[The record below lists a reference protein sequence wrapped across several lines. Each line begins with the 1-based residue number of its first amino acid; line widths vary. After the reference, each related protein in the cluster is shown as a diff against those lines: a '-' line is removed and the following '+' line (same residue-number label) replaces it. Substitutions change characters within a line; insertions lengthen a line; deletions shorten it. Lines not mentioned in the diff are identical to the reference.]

1 MIELNIPI
9 TEEQILSLHAGDAVA
24 ISGIGTTGRDAAH
37 KYLVETLIEGKRP
50 LSAED
55 QRIYDELKAIYRG
68 GAIYHSGPILRN
80 ADGRWSIVSSG
91 PTTSIRDEIYEDK
104 VIAHFGLRVV
114 IGKGGMGPRTLAACK
129 AHKAV
134 YVHGIGGAG
143 VTNARAMV
151 EVLDNSSGRSSGFP
165 RPSGR
170 SGSTISR
177 GSSRWTPTAG
187 ASTRSWISI
196 STNGWPRSCERDR
209 HRRAG
214 QRRPKRR

>member
-1 MIELNIPI
+1 MIELTIPI
-9 TEEQILSLHAGDAVA
+9 SEEQILSLHAGDAVA
-24 ISGIGTTGRDAAH
+24 ISGIATTGRDAAH
-37 KYLVETLIEGKRP
+37 KYLVERLIEGKRP

-55 QRIYDELKAIYRG
+55 ERIYEELKKIYRG

-80 ADGRWSIVSSG
+80 DDGRWSIVSSG

-134 YVHGIGGAG
+134 YVLGIGGAG

-151 EVLDNSSGRSSGFP
+151 EVLDVFKKEEFGLPEAFWKVRFDHFPGIVTMDAHGRSLHEELD
-165 RPSGR
+165 R
-170 SGSTISR
+170 SFD
-177 GSSRWTPTAG
+177 
-187 ASTRSWISI
+187 
-196 STNGWPRSCERDR
+196 ERL
-209 HRRAG
+209 AALL
-214 QRRPKRR
+214 

>member
-50 LSAED
+50 LSADD
-55 QRIYDELKAIYRG
+55 QRIYDELKKIYRG

-80 ADGRWSIVSSG
+80 ANGRWSIVSSG

-151 EVLDNSSGRSSGFP
+151 EVLDVFKKEEFGLPEAFWKIRFDHFPGIVTMDAHGRSLHEELDKSFD
-165 RPSGR
+165 
-170 SGSTISR
+170 
-177 GSSRWTPTAG
+177 
-187 ASTRSWISI
+187 
-196 STNGWPRSCERDR
+196 ERL
-209 HRRAG
+209 AALL
-214 QRRPKRR
+214 

>member
-37 KYLVETLIEGKRP
+37 KYLVERLIEGKRP

-68 GAIYHSGPILRN
+68 GVIYHSGPILRN

-143 VTNARAMV
+143 VTNAKAMV
-151 EVLDNSSGRSSGFP
+151 EVLDNFKREEFGLPEAFWKIRFDHFPGIVTMDAHGRSLHEELDKSFD
-165 RPSGR
+165 
-170 SGSTISR
+170 
-177 GSSRWTPTAG
+177 
-187 ASTRSWISI
+187 
-196 STNGWPRSCERDR
+196 ERL
-209 HRRAG
+209 AALL
-214 QRRPKRR
+214 